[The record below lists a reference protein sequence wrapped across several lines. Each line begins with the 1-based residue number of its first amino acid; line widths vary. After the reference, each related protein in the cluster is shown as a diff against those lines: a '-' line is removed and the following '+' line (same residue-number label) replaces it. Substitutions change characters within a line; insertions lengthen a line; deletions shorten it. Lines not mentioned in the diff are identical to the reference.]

1 MTDGPRIWVRRVKIV
16 EARSAL
22 SLTFGVAGFFRLEA
36 CNRYG
41 TPRRSREWKQLIT
54 NQGLDH
60 LMSGS
65 SLFFRATVGIGT
77 TPPSPADTTLENP
90 VAISATS
97 SSATGQIFA
106 SPYFARVSR
115 TREFAMGAINNQNLT
130 EVGIGPGT
138 SGSPVPVTCR
148 DLIRDDEGNPT
159 TFPVA
164 PDEILRVTHILQVN
178 IPGADSDIEDEVT
191 ITGSGT
197 HDITIRAMNANNV
210 NAWFAGNGS
219 LTLSTGTGGTQI
231 LAYETDTLVSI
242 DAGNNLPG
250 AAAGRSSAS
259 NLTYTAG
266 TFQRDWEATWG
277 LTSANFES
285 GVGAIAYSLDGLTS
299 SSANLRQF
307 QIAFSPKIDK
317 FAGGM
322 QRILTLQGR
331 TTIVR
336 A

>member
-1 MTDGPRIWVRRVKIV
+1 MTDGPRIWVRRAKIV
-16 EARSAL
+16 EARSAIP
-22 SLTFGVAGFFRLEA
+22 LTFGVAGFFRVEA

-54 NQGLDH
+54 DQGLNH
-60 LMSGS
+60 LMAESN
-65 SLFFRATVGIGT
+65 LFTRATVGIGT
-77 TPPSPADTTLENP
+77 TPPSPADTALENP
-90 VAISATS
+90 IAVSTTS
-97 SSATGQIFA
+97 SDATGQIFA

-130 EVGIGPGT
+130 EVGIGPSAGGT
-138 SGSPVPVTCR
+138 PVPVSCR

-164 PDEILRVTHILQVN
+164 SDEILRVTHILQVN
-178 IPGADSDIEDEVT
+178 IPGADSDIEGEVT

-197 HDITIRAMNANNV
+197 HDITIRALNANNV
-210 NAWFAGNGS
+210 NAWFAGS
-219 LTLSTGTGGTQI
+219 SALTLDTGQNSGSI
-231 LAYETDTLVSI
+231 IRAYETDTLAPITANEPS
-242 DAGNNLPG
+242 GTS
-250 AAAGRSSAS
+250 AGRSSVS
-259 NLTYTAG
+259 NLAYTAG

-277 LTSANFES
+277 LTSANFAS
-285 GVGAIAYSLDGLTS
+285 GVGAIAYSLSGLTS
-299 SSANLRQF
+299 TFANLRQF

-317 FAGGM
+317 FAGGV

>member
-22 SLTFGVAGFFRLEA
+22 PLTFGVAGFFRMEA

-54 NQGLDH
+54 DQGLDH
-60 LMSGS
+60 LMSAS
-65 SLFFRATVGIGT
+65 NLFTRATVGIGT
-77 TPPSPADTTLENP
+77 TPPSPADTTLEIP
-90 VAISATS
+90 VAVSPIMST
-97 SSATGQIFA
+97 ATGQIFA

-130 EVGIGPGT
+130 EVGIGPSGGGT
-138 SGSPVPVTCR
+138 PVPVSCR
-148 DLIRDDEGNPT
+148 DLIRDDQGNPT

-164 PDEILRVTHILQVN
+164 SDEILRVTHILQVN
-178 IPGADSDIEDEVT
+178 IPAADSDIEGEVT

-210 NAWFAGNGS
+210 NAWFAGGGS
-219 LTLSTGTGGTQI
+219 LTLDGIT
-231 LAYETDTLVSI
+231 AYETNTLASI
-242 DAGNNLPG
+242 NDNTLPG
-250 AAAGRSSAS
+250 ASAS
-259 NLTYTAG
+259 ASSTSNLSYTAG

-277 LTSANFES
+277 LTSANFAS
-285 GVGAIAYSLDGLTS
+285 GVGAIAYRLSGLNS
-299 SSANLRQF
+299 PLSNLREF

-317 FAGGM
+317 FAGSV